1 VLSLIYKNRLF
12 KQLLIGALLIL
23 LLIPTTSVG
32 ENTTTDSIK
41 IDGHLIY
48 IFQQDDLRT
57 FYVNEYFIINNT
69 GKSAFNDSFYI
80 WIQNN
85 SIILA
90 DCCNYTLNMASRYD
104 ERGCK
109 ECFYLDKT
117 DDNNLYVGYPILSE
131 NRLSYY
137 GQRESISINVFSTT
151 NASLNKDTLKLNATI
166 GGSSIHRE
174 QKNFQGTGLHL
185 TSESLD
191 IGMLQEIDPY
201 MSFNITTI
209 ENITLLNNGSDPEV
223 IGFNISD
230 LPQGWY
236 AEIWNDTIKINNV
249 SLSPQEY
256 ANLKLIIKAPS
267 NLASIYVGYSTQVGL
282 EGDETK
288 GSFIK
293 KYICDTEKVTYEV
306 FLLTIDELEVS
317 EDLKMVHDE
326 LFWREEYGRYWFIA
340 KNDEVLPN
348 SYTVISMKLEKTVGD
363 QPNPYIIWILVII
376 VILIIG
382 ILLLKKIDFFKE
394 KVILKKLNNS
404 KKKEDRI
411 KELEKQKEKVLSAI
425 KRVEREFEDEII
437 NKEDYERLRAAY
449 KKRAVEILKEID
461 RLKD

>member
-1 VLSLIYKNRLF
+1 VLRLISENRLYRQF
-12 KQLLIGALLIL
+12 FICALLTL
-23 LLIPTTSVG
+23 LLIPTTSIG
-32 ENTTTDSIK
+32 ENTTTGPIK
-41 IDGHLIY
+41 IDRHLIY
-48 IFQQDDLRT
+48 IFQQDDLKT

-69 GKSAFNDSFYI
+69 GKSPFNDSFYI

-85 SIILA
+85 SIISA
-90 DCCNYTLNMASRYD
+90 ECCNYTLNMASRYD
-104 ERGCK
+104 EIGCK

-117 DDNNLYVGYPILSE
+117 HDNNLYVGYPILSE

-209 ENITLLNNGSDPEV
+209 ENITLLNNGSDSE
-223 IGFNISD
+223 IISFNISD

-437 NKEDYERLRAAY
+437 NKEDYEHLRAAY